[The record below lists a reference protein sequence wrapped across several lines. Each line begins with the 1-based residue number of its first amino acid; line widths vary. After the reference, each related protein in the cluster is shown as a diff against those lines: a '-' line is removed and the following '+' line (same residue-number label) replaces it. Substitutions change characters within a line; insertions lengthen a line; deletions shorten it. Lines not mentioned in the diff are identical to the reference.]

1 MKRLEILRASIRDL
15 DRAILQLIAA
25 RMETAKVIGELK
37 KSEGI
42 PLRDWNVERAVL
54 DGAAETAGELGLS
67 KHMARAVMQVL
78 VAESR
83 AEQER
88 ASFSTYR
95 GTAESILIIG
105 GRGKMGRWFADFFGN
120 QGHRV
125 DVYDARPNGANG
137 TGAATF
143 EAALEGTS
151 CVLIATPLDVVPSII
166 EQLTE
171 VGYGGVVFDIA
182 SLKGHLK
189 PAISG
194 AREAG
199 LALTSIHPMFGPSA
213 RTLSDQVICICD
225 CGNAEATR
233 KVEAFFTGTAA
244 TLVKLSLDE
253 HDRIVSYVLGLSHLT
268 NLVFTKVLMES
279 GTPFEQLNRVGS
291 TTFHSQMTTTS
302 TVIQEN
308 PDLYYAIQRF
318 NPFSAELCESFRRG
332 FETIAGWV
340 RDEDRE
346 AFVEMMQAG
355 KQWMLGDDTG

>member
-1 MKRLEILRASIRDL
+1 MKRLEILRASMRDL

-37 KSEGI
+37 KSERI

-54 DGAAETAGELGLS
+54 DGAVETAEELGLS
-67 KHMARAVMQVL
+67 QQMSRAVMQLL

-125 DVYDARPNGANG
+125 GIHDARSNGADE
-137 TGAATF
+137 GAATLQS
-143 EAALEGTS
+143 ALEGTS

-166 EQLTE
+166 EQLAE
-171 VGYGGVVFDIA
+171 VGYAGTVFDIA

-189 PAISG
+189 PAIAK
-194 AREAG
+194 ARRAG

-213 RTLSDQVICICD
+213 RTLADQVICVCD
-225 CGNAEATR
+225 CGDSEATG
-233 KVEAFFTGTAA
+233 KVEGFFSGTAA

-279 GTPFEQLNRVGS
+279 GTPFAQLNRVGS
-291 TTFHSQMTTTS
+291 TTFHSQLTTSS

-308 PDLYYAIQRF
+308 PDLYYAIQRL

-332 FETIAGWV
+332 FEAIAGWI
-340 RDEDRE
+340 RDEDRQ

-355 KQWMLGDDTG
+355 KRWMMGDDTG